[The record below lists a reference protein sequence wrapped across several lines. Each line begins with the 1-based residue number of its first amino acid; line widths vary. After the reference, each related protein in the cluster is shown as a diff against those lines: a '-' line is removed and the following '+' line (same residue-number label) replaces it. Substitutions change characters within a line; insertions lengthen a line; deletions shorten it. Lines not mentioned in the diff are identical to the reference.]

1 MKLTQKIHVNCHRT
15 NYLKSYRGGG
25 MEADKKIKTKQN
37 IYILIVIK
45 KRKEKNNGEMVI
57 RVTFSLTRESVVR
70 F

>member
-1 MKLTQKIHVNCHRT
+1 MKLTQKIHVNCHMT

-25 MEADKKIKTKQN
+25 MEADKKKKTKQN
-37 IYILIVIK
+37 IYILKVIK
-45 KRKEKNNGEMVI
+45 KRKEKTMVI